1 MPETVPS
8 SPYPLSPTVPTDL
21 RSFLTSRTPSG
32 YILSYYF
39 VHLKKR
45 GLVEYLYH
53 MSLLTEI
60 TRMKSIMGLTE
71 SKIDMDIQM
80 IVDGTLQKLQD
91 DTFEMGLGEM
101 DELNEIN
108 SVDKIKVTNFV
119 WDEIPVLNIDLYV
132 NSDRED
138 YDNIIAAMEYDIE
151 KYIGNSQII
160 VDNIID
166 TRTLD
171 PNIDL

>member
-1 MPETVPS
+1 
-8 SPYPLSPTVPTDL
+8 
-21 RSFLTSRTPSG
+21 
-32 YILSYYF
+32 
-39 VHLKKR
+39 
-45 GLVEYLYH
+45 

-138 YDNIIAAMEYDIE
+138 YDNIIAAMEYDVE